1 VEIIQ
6 IKLKMKLKLLFNCL
20 LKLPGNNK
28 IFILSSILFLSAVTF
43 GQNNNDVIK
52 TYLSDNLERFDL
64 VASDIVEW
72 KITNEVFSKQSKV
85 TNVYIQQLY
94 KGIPIF
100 NAVSNIS
107 IKDNKVI
114 FSGNSFVRNISS
126 KVNGT
131 IPVLNAKAAITQT
144 ASQLKLGSISNSQ
157 LIEQNNTHKF
167 TFSNSFKKS
176 PDAQPISNKEF
187 FFLVFKDLYIIL
199 KYSLVLGLK

>member
-1 VEIIQ
+1 
-6 IKLKMKLKLLFNCL
+6 MKIKLLFNYI
-20 LKLPGNNK
+20 LKLPAKNK
-28 IFILSSILFLSAVTF
+28 FFIVSSILFLSAATF

-52 TYLSDNLERFDL
+52 SFLSDNLEKYDL
-64 VASDIVEW
+64 VASDIEEW
-72 KITNEVFSKQSKV
+72 KVTNEIFSKQSKV
-85 TNVYIQQLY
+85 TNVYIQQVY

-126 KVNGT
+126 KVNST

-157 LIEQNNTHKF
+157 LIEQNNTQKF
-167 TFSNSFKKS
+167 TF
-176 PDAQPISNKEF
+176 
-187 FFLVFKDLYIIL
+187 
-199 KYSLVLGLK
+199 